1 MRPDDP
7 RHGTIAGRAAGCRD
21 ACCQRAQARYEKRRR
36 LHKHR
41 GTTLAVDPRGAQRRI
56 QALQCLGWTSTDI
69 ARAAGWNDRQRVQ
82 QILDGQKGKPAAWIR
97 RETDDI
103 IRGVYLRLATSAP
116 EANRYRTRTKTRAE
130 TLGWAPPAA
139 WLDIDRDEAPD
150 RRRTGPLTPD
160 GLSGGRWVTRRG
172 VARWEAA

>member
-1 MRPDDP
+1 MNADDP

-21 ACCQRAQARYEKRRR
+21 ACCRAAQARYEKRRR

-41 GTTLAVDPRGAQRRI
+41 GTNLAVDPRGAQRRI
-56 QALQCLGWTSTDI
+56 QALQRLGWTTTDI

-97 RETDDI
+97 RSTDAT
-103 IRGVYLRLATSAP
+103 IREVYRRLATTTP
-116 EANRYRTRTKTRAE
+116 ESNQYRARAKARAE
-130 TLGWAPPAA
+130 ALDWAAPAA
-139 WLDIDRDEAPD
+139 WVDIDRDDTPD

-160 GLSGGRWVTRRG
+160 GLSGGRWVLRG
-172 VARWEAA
+172 GVQRWEAA